1 MGPDT
6 EQNLFVPASASSP
19 VAPCWLPEMAAQ
31 AEAEGLTLFEGKN
44 STNSTG
50 YIGVHLVQPGQ
61 PKPYQAN
68 VWRGGKQVSLGYF
81 TTAAEA
87 LLCFGRTRRG
97 GMQPSRR

>member
-1 MGPDT
+1 
-6 EQNLFVPASASSP
+6 
-19 VAPCWLPEMAAQ
+19 MAAQ
-31 AEAEGLTLFEGKN
+31 AEADWLTLPEAK
-44 STNSTG
+44 NSTG
-50 YIGVHLVQPGQ
+50 YIGVPLVQPGQ